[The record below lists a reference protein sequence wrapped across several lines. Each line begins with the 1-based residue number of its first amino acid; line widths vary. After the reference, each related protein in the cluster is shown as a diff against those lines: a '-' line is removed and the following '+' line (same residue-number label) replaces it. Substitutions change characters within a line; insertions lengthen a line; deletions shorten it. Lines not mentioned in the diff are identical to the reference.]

1 PDDPANRGCGGA
13 KLSAAGDTMNFT
25 MGRGERS
32 DMTER
37 VDWLLAYVEKCM
49 THIYE
54 DRLDELAFHPG
65 VAMFREG
72 TAQCHVRTE
81 GGDPAMVRVM
91 AHAVSGVAC
100 SAKLLRELNELNAR
114 SRATS
119 VWWHGGDVTVECSMF
134 AEDVGIGSLA
144 AACRSVGQVANDIGI
159 GIAAM
164 FDGSTPYPADM
175 VDSSDDAA

>member
-1 PDDPANRGCGGA
+1 
-13 KLSAAGDTMNFT
+13 
-25 MGRGERS
+25 
-32 DMTER
+32 MTER

-54 DRLDELAFHPG
+54 DRLDELAFYPG
-65 VAMFREG
+65 VATFREG
-72 TAQCHVRTE
+72 TAQCQVRTE

-119 VWWHGGDVTVECSMF
+119 VWWLEGDVTVECSMF

-144 AACRSVGQVANDIGI
+144 AACRSVGQVANDSGI
-159 GIAAM
+159 WIAAM